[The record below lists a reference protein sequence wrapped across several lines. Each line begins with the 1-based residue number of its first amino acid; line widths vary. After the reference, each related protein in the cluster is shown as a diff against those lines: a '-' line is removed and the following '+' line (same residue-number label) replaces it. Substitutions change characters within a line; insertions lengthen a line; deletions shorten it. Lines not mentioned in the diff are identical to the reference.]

1 MNGIVVSGSGIG
13 LIVFPVLMSYL
24 LNELG
29 FIGTFYILAGISLQG
44 MVCGMLI
51 ISPEKALQIQ
61 DKMSSPLGCTR
72 KEEEGE
78 VETESQPMVTPVPDA
93 STSAD
98 SREDANPEPS
108 INDQQPE
115 RQSLVTKSQNDSSA
129 IKLTT
134 NPVTTPASNQTT
146 AERIRTL
153 FKSLVDPD
161 LLRNPSFIIY
171 AVSSCLYFLS
181 FVTPL
186 VFIPDRAISFGISL
200 EQSALL
206 ISFLG
211 LANMTGRIVFGFVG
225 DLKTMRDH
233 TDGRLYLFS
242 FSLMVCGFVT
252 IFNFGTAYYLQVL
265 YSAIYGA
272 GLGRK
277 STVHLELGNRLGL
290 NFNPVPILGL
300 LF

>member
-72 KEEEGE
+72 KEDEGE
-78 VETESQPMVTPVPDA
+78 VETESQPMVTPVSDA
-93 STSAD
+93 SISAV
-98 SREDANPEPS
+98 SCEEATREPS
-108 INDQQPE
+108 NEQLE

-134 NPVTTPASNQTT
+134 NPVTTTASNQAT

-211 LANMTGRIVFGFVG
+211 LANITGCIVFGFFG

-242 FSLMVCGFVT
+242 FSLLVCGFAT

-265 YSAIYGA
+265 YSVIYGA

-277 STVHLELGNRLGL
+277 STDNLELGNRLG
-290 NFNPVPILGL
+290 P
-300 LF
+300 